1 MMKKLHNINF
11 TEVSIN
17 KGFWLDR
24 YNLIKDVSLE
34 SVYKRFEDSGR
45 FDALRFNYEENKIF
59 PHIFYDSDVAK
70 WIEAVG
76 YLILKNKEG
85 FTKEQ
90 KIIDDLVDSME
101 THQLDNG
108 YLNSHFIQ
116 IEPENIFK
124 KRGDHELYCAGHL
137 IEAAISYYQATNK
150 DKFLKIMEKYLSFI
164 EESFIIN
171 KTSAFSTCG
180 HEEIELALLRLYD
193 LTQNKKYLDMASFF
207 INTRGSIKE
216 VSVWDELFNNKYD
229 QSEIP
234 VRDLKEAE
242 GHAVRAVYLY
252 IGMSELALKTNDKD
266 LFSAC
271 EILFDDIVNK
281 KMYITGGIGSAKIG
295 EAFTVS
301 YDLPNLEAYSESCAA
316 IGLML
321 FALSMQQFGLNAKY
335 PDVIEKVIYNNL
347 LSSTSLDGKAFF
359 YENPLE
365 IHLASVNK
373 DTCLIDSKKT
383 ALPIRHRLEVFD
395 CSCCPPNITRI
406 IASIGN
412 IFFSKNDHD
421 FVINQFGDVSYSDE
435 NISITMKTN
444 YPLSGKVDIEVKTNK
459 NTILYIR
466 KPSWC
471 EKLESNQDYI
481 EENDYLKFECNN
493 SSLNINLDFNM
504 TPYFVE
510 SNPLVRN
517 NNGRVALCYGPTV
530 YCLEALD
537 NPYLLN
543 ATSIDINTSFE
554 FINTKEYSLPNLKTN
569 GFVDENFS
577 SLYRKASSN
586 KKEIPLLFKPYWTF
600 ANREETD
607 MIVWVRKK

>member
-1 MMKKLHNINF
+1 
-11 TEVSIN
+11 
-17 KGFWLDR
+17 
-24 YNLIKDVSLE
+24 
-34 SVYKRFEDSGR
+34 
-45 FDALRFNYEENKIF
+45 
-59 PHIFYDSDVAK
+59 
-70 WIEAVG
+70 
-76 YLILKNKEG
+76 
-85 FTKEQ
+85 
-90 KIIDDLVDSME
+90 
-101 THQLDNG
+101 
-108 YLNSHFIQ
+108 
-116 IEPENIFK
+116 
-124 KRGDHELYCAGHL
+124 
-137 IEAAISYYQATNK
+137 
-150 DKFLKIMEKYLSFI
+150 
-164 EESFIIN
+164 
-171 KTSAFSTCG
+171 
-180 HEEIELALLRLYD
+180 
-193 LTQNKKYLDMASFF
+193 MASFF
-207 INTRGSIKE
+207 INTRVSIKD

-271 EILFDDIVNK
+271 EILFDEIVNK

-530 YCLEALD
+530 YCLEQLD

>member
-34 SVYKRFEDSGR
+34 SVYKRFEESGR

-530 YCLEALD
+530 YCLEQLD

>member
-1 MMKKLHNINF
+1 MKTINNINF
-11 TEVSIN
+11 TDVSIN
-17 KGFWLDR
+17 DGFWKER
-24 YNLIKDVSLE
+24 YNLNKNISLE
-34 SVYKRFEDSGR
+34 SVYKRFEETGR
-45 FDALRFNYEENKIF
+45 FDALRFNYNENKIY
-59 PHIFYDSDVAK
+59 PHIFFDSDVAK

-76 YLILKNKEG
+76 YLILKDKNG
-85 FTKEQ
+85 FDKEQ
-90 KIIDDLVDSME
+90 EIIDALVDSME
-101 THQLDNG
+101 QHQLENG

-116 IEPENIFK
+116 VNPDKIFK
-124 KRGDHELYCAGHL
+124 IRGDHELYCAGHL

-150 DKFLKIMEKYLSFI
+150 DKFLKVMEKYLLCI
-164 EESFIIN
+164 EDAFIIN
-171 KTSAFSTCG
+171 KTASFSTCG
-180 HEEIELALLRLYD
+180 HEEIELALLKLYD
-193 LTQNKKYLDMASFF
+193 FTNNSKYLDMAKFF
-207 INTRGSIKE
+207 INTRGTIKE

-234 VRDLKEAE
+234 VRDLVEAE

-252 IGMSELALKTNDKD
+252 ISMSELALKTNDKE
-266 LFSAC
+266 LFDAC
-271 EILFDDIVNK
+271 ERVFNDIINTK
-281 KMYITGGIGSAKIG
+281 LYITGGIGSGKQG
-295 EAFTVS
+295 EAFTVK

-321 FALSMQQFGLNAKY
+321 FALSMQQFGLNSKY
-335 PDVIEKVIYNNL
+335 GDVIEKIMYNNL
-347 LSSTSLDGKAFF
+347 LSSTSLDGKSFF

-373 DTCLIDSKKT
+373 ETCIIDSKKT
-383 ALPIRHRLEVFD
+383 QLPIRHRLEVFD
-395 CSCCPPNITRI
+395 CSCCPPNINRI

-412 IFFSKNDHD
+412 VFFSKKDND
-421 FVINQFGDVSYSDE
+421 FIINQFGDVSYCDE
-435 NISITMKTN
+435 NINVEMKTK
-444 YPLSGKVDIEVKTNK
+444 YPLDGKVSFNVSSNK
-459 NTILYIR
+459 PTTIYVR

-471 EKLESNQDYI
+471 DKLEVNTAYTEQDG
-481 EENDYLKFECNN
+481 YLLLECK
-493 SSLNINLDFNM
+493 SSLKVEIDFNM
-504 TPYFVE
+504 KPYFVE

-543 ATSIDINTSFE
+543 AVSIDINTSFE
-554 FINTKEYSLPNLKTN
+554 FINIKEYSLPNLKTN

-607 MIVWVRKK
+607 MIVWVRKN

>member
-34 SVYKRFEDSGR
+34 SVYKRFEESGR

-101 THQLDNG
+101 IHQLDNG

-435 NISITMKTN
+435 NISVTMKTN

-530 YCLEALD
+530 YCLEQLD